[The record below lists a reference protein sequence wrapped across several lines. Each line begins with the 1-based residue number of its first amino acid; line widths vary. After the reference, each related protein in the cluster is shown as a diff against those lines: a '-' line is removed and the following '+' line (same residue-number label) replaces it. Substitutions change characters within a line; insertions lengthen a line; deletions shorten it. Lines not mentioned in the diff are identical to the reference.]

1 MVNKGAI
8 LKQRIKEMGYTQ
20 ISFADKCDIS
30 ISSLKKYMKNE
41 LPYSISHLELFSELL
56 DCSTDYLLGKSET
69 PKKEIQTLK
78 EQTHLS
84 DNALLALQLNAAD
97 YMREIETDYDKKR
110 KEAAENDLIVASLVL
125 EDIELL
131 GLIKNYFFFNNEDN
145 YFNGKFS
152 AVEIGGVML
161 RPSDIQ
167 EIYLTKIMSRL
178 VVMKESFNK
187 LERKQDILT
196 REVSENVKKR
206 SREWLHKKTE

>member
-1 MVNKGAI
+1 MVNKVAI

-20 ISFADKCDIS
+20 ISFADKCEIS

-97 YMREIETDYDKKR
+97 YIREIETDYDKER
-110 KEAAENDLIVASLVL
+110 KDVAEKDLITTSLVL

-152 AVEIGGVML
+152 SVEIGGVML
-161 RPSDIQ
+161 HPSDIQ

-187 LERKQDILT
+187 LERKQDVLT